1 MAEAITR
8 RPQPGELVH
17 VGDLPG
23 TFRVLERDGGLY
35 LLESQ
40 RGTRCKAGV
49 LVVRPADEQQRE
61 GQAA

>member
-1 MAEAITR
+1 MSAPITR

-35 LLESQ
+35 LLESEH
-40 RGTRCKAGV
+40 GARCRAGV
-49 LVVRPADEQQRE
+49 LVVRLAEQRPE
-61 GQAA
+61 KAA